1 VEKDGV
7 AFRWRI
13 RMVVRYSESAHRR
26 HPREFAT
33 QCAWHS
39 RLTDSQSAPL
49 QTQWQPRFSEGRLP
63 RALVGLEVP
72 RGKAKR
78 GDYILYYVSSSG
90 SRICQKIT
98 RSRNNTVCSSAQPL
112 RSTGQSTSRYPYKNF
127 TTCIISYLAAVVES
141 CFAHPAERSER
152 QVRSLP
158 SQLSH
163 APGRD
168 PLVCMR
174 VATSALRLRESGQAQ
189 HLDLA
194 QHHSA

>member
-1 VEKDGV
+1 MMQIREEA
-7 AFRWRI
+7 AFTKGRI
-13 RMVVRYSESAHRR
+13 IVR
-26 HPREFAT
+26 
-33 QCAWHS
+33 
-39 RLTDSQSAPL
+39 
-49 QTQWQPRFSEGRLP
+49 GK
-63 RALVGLEVP
+63 LVT

-78 GDYILYYVSSSG
+78 ADYILYYVSTSG
-90 SRICQKIT
+90 SRTCQKIT
-98 RSRNNTVCSSAQPL
+98 RSRNNTVRCSAHN
-112 RSTGQSTSRYPYKNF
+112 NF

-174 VATSALRLRESGQAQ
+174 VATSALRLRESGQARQ
-189 HLDLA
+189 LDLA